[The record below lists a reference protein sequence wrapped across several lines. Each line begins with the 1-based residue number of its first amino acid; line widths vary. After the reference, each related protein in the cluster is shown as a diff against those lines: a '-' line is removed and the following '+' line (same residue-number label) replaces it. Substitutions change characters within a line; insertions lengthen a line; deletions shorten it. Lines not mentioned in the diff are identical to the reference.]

1 MKFIDWMF
9 SKPKQEKEVVVVMPK
24 RVSWEESMERYYQE
38 HGGGEGRLI

>member
-24 RVSWEESMERYYQE
+24 CVSGW
-38 HGGGEGRLI
+38 IC